1 MRTLRGFVASILL
14 LVFFTPNSTQA
25 QQKDCRK
32 VDITVDITDSKNG
45 QGGAIKVSTKESQV
59 EFMLHLVGKGKNN
72 HNNDK
77 FSITTGTI
85 ENIPP
90 GTYDLVIHYPEG
102 NFCQETRKVTVN

>member
-1 MRTLRGFVASILL
+1 MKPLRGFVVSILL
-14 LVFFTPNSTQA
+14 LAFFIPYSTQA

-32 VDITVDITDSKNG
+32 VDVTVDITDSKPG
-45 QGGAIKVSTKESQV
+45 QGGTIKVSTKDSQV

-72 HNNDK
+72 HKNDK
-77 FSITTGTI
+77 FSVTGGTI